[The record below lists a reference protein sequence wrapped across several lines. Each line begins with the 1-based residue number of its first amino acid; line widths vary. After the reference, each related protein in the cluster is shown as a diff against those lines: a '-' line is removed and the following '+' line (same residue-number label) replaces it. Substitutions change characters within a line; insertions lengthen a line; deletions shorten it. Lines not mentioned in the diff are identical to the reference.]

1 VTPATWL
8 GDVVR
13 AVAAE
18 TPPGT
23 TPYPELVR
31 KIARLLGVDL
41 GQHHAAA
48 DAEPASVLPP
58 DRLHATEMAG
68 PPWPEQAP
76 AATERVV
83 RRSRATGEAEER
95 EQDPMAGLR
104 RSWVEVPDQPWAT
117 DAVPDLPRITP
128 EQLVADPPHEPL
140 LRRATTSAIV
150 QALLSRH
157 VPDDEIDVP
166 ALVEQTA
173 SARAVRELP
182 RLPRPTLR
190 YGAHVLVDQSEGMSL
205 FWRDQQTLLDAIRGV
220 VGEALTGVSVLDG
233 SPRRMRR
240 GHLDPEP
247 GRAVLVLAG
256 FGIRWGRVE
265 RNAWENYVARLR
277 QRECRVAALVPF
289 PRDRWPGWLTSLM
302 PVVCWDRVTTVGAVR
317 AALGKAS

>member
-1 VTPATWL
+1 MTPATWL

-23 TPYPELVR
+23 TPDPELVR
-31 KIARLLGVDL
+31 RIARMLGVDL
-41 GQHHAAA
+41 DPHRP
-48 DAEPASVLPP
+48 AEIEEPEPVFAPT
-58 DRLHATEMAG
+58 RLHATEVAEQ
-68 PPWPEQAP
+68 PWHEQP
-76 AATERVV
+76 AATAERVV
-83 RRSRATGEAEER
+83 RSSRATGEPEAR
-95 EQDPMAGLR
+95 EQGPMVGLQE
-104 RSWVEVPDQPWAT
+104 SWTERPDQPWTT
-117 DAVPDLPRITP
+117 DAVPDLPRIT
-128 EQLVADPPHEPL
+128 EKQLIADPPHEPL
-140 LRRATTSAIV
+140 LRRATTSAVV

-157 VPDDEIDVP
+157 APDSEIDVP

-190 YGAHVLVDQSEGMSL
+190 FGAHVLVDQSEGMSL
-205 FWRDQQTLLDAIRGV
+205 FRRDQQTLLGAIRGV
-220 VGEALTGVSVLDG
+220 VGEALTEVSVLDG

-240 GHLDPEP
+240 GHRDPEP

-265 RNAWENYVARLR
+265 RNAWENYVCRLR
-277 QRECRVAALVPF
+277 QRECRVVALVPF
-289 PRDRWPGWLTSLM
+289 PRDRWPGWLTALM
-302 PVVCWDRVTTVGAVR
+302 PVVCWDRGTTVGVVR